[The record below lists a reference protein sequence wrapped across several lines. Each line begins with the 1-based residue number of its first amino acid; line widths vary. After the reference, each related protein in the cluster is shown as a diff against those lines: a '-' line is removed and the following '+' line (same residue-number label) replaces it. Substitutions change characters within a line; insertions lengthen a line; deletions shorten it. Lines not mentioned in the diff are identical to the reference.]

1 MSSQSRPTSP
11 PSPRRRPAWFVLAAC
26 AAALAT
32 LAAACSSSGSTS
44 PASSS
49 APAAASPSGGASSKS
64 ADSSLPAVHIAFTN
78 TDQGTTGQPTLTSGA
93 KAAVAYANA
102 DLGGIDGHP
111 IVLDYCSAGADAQT
125 NQACGQQFAND
136 KTDKVVLTGLMF
148 NGGPLYAA
156 LKPSGIPIVGF
167 APITQAD
174 FDSPAYFWTAG
185 QLSEGGY
192 IQLARAVA
200 PGLKTVGAVGYD
212 DAVGE
217 ASLAFTKT
225 FAGSIDI
232 KSVAVSTSAADLLGP
247 ISSMGK
253 VGAYLLSLSGT
264 ACIQAAEAIKQ
275 FAPTT
280 PVVSA
285 NSCTSPD
292 ITSQAGT
299 AMAGWYFPSLTKVT
313 NAAGADSDAD
323 VKTFNDNYLH
333 FGGTSTL
340 EDSPYT
346 SGQWGVTLTVIKIL
360 SGLGYANLTQA
371 KVAAALKAFTG
382 PVILGPPT
390 IACPGT
396 APYPSAC
403 AREVFGY
410 KLNSSLD
417 PQLLTGSLAVVPVSP
432 TS

>member
-1 MSSQSRPTSP
+1 MRSLSRHTFP
-11 PSPRRRPAWFVLAAC
+11 RRPARFALTAA
-26 AAALAT
+26 AAALVV
-32 LAAACSSSGSTS
+32 LAAACSSSSS
-44 PASSS
+44 SSSS
-49 APAAASPSGGASSKS
+49 AAPAGGSSAAGPSSNS
-64 ADSSLPAVHIAFTN
+64 AQTALPAVHIAFTN
-78 TDQGTTGQPTLTSGA
+78 TDQGPTGQPSLTSGA

-111 IVLDYCSAGADAQT
+111 IILDYCSAGADAQT
-125 NQACGQQFAND
+125 NQACGQQFANN
-136 KTDKVVLTGLMF
+136 KADKVVLTGLMF

-174 FDSPAYFWTAG
+174 FDSQAYFWTAG

-200 PGLKTVGAVGYD
+200 PGLKTVGAVGYNN
-212 DAVGE
+212 AVGE

-225 FAGSIDI
+225 FAGSVNI
-232 KSVAVSTSAADLLGP
+232 KDVLVSTSAADLLGP

-275 FAPTT
+275 YAPST
-280 PVVSA
+280 PVISA
-285 NSCTSPD
+285 SSCTSPD
-292 ITSQAGT
+292 ITSQAGN
-299 AMAGWYFPSLTKVT
+299 AMAGWYFPSLTKIT
-313 NAAGADSDAD
+313 NSDGADGDSD
-323 VKTFNDNYLH
+323 VKTYNDNYLH
-333 FGGTSTL
+333 FGGTAAL

-346 SGQWGVTLTVIKIL
+346 SGQWGLTLTVIKTL
-360 SGLGYANLTQA
+360 SRLGYANLTQP

-382 PVILGPPT
+382 PVILGPPK
-390 IACPGT
+390 IACPGA

-410 KLNSSLD
+410 KLNNSLD

-432 TS
+432 AS

>member
-1 MSSQSRPTSP
+1 MSPKKRPT
-11 PSPRRRPAWFVLAAC
+11 PSHRRPSWLALAAAC
-26 AAALAT
+26 VVAAAALASG
-32 LAAACSSSGSTS
+32 CSSSGSTTSSSPSSAS
-44 PASSS
+44 PADRSSSSSS
-49 APAAASPSGGASSKS
+49 A
-64 ADSSLPAVHIAFTN
+64 ADSGLPAVHIAFTN
-78 TDQGTTGQPTLTSGA
+78 TDQGTTGQPSLTSGA
-93 KAAVAYANA
+93 KAAVAYANK

-111 IVLDYCSAGADAQT
+111 VVLDYCSAGADAQT

-136 KTDKVVLTGLMF
+136 KADKVVLTGLMF

-174 FDSPAYFWTAG
+174 FASPAYFWTAG

-200 PGLKTVGAVGYD
+200 PGLKTIGAVGYD
-212 DAVGE
+212 DAVGQ

-225 FAGSIDI
+225 FAGNIAI

-247 ISSMGK
+247 ISSLGK

-264 ACIQAAEAIKQ
+264 ACIQAAQAIKQ
-275 FAPTT
+275 YAPTT

-292 ITSQAGT
+292 ISSQAGS
-299 AMAGWYFPSLTKVT
+299 AMAGWYFPSLTIVT
-313 NAAGADSDAD
+313 NAAGADSDGD
-323 VKTFNDNYLH
+323 VRTFNDNYLAV
-333 FGGTSTL
+333 GGDKTL

-346 SGQWGVTLTVIKIL
+346 SGEWGVTLTVIKIL
-360 SGLGYANLTQA
+360 ARIGYANLTL
-371 KVAAALKAFTG
+371 KNVAAALKAFTG
-382 PVILGPPT
+382 PVILGPPK
-390 IACPGT
+390 IACPGA
-396 APYPSAC
+396 APYPGAC

-410 KLNSSLD
+410 KLNSSLN
-417 PQLLTGSLAVVPVSP
+417 PQLLTGNLAVVPVSP
-432 TS
+432 AS